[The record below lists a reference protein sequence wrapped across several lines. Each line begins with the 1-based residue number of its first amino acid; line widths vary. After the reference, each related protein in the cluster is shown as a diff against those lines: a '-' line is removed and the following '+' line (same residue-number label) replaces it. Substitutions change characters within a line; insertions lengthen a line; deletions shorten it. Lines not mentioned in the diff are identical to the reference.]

1 MGFNPTC
8 YDVLIKNGT
17 VWDPSTGV
25 KEKRNVGIYGS
36 RIADVFEPDRPKICG
51 SRVIDAEGKYRIP
64 LGKLIFLAAQGAA
77 AFPGSSLVARR
88 RNSGSPDGEK
98 PLRGKGL
105 RARRSGS
112 GVVAGGGAARARKM
126 SKFA

>member
-36 RIADVFEPDRPKICG
+36 RIADVFEPDHPKICG
-51 SRVIDAEGKYRIP
+51 SRVIDAEGKYVIP
-64 LGKLIFLAAQGAA
+64 GLIDAHAHVL
-77 AFPGSSLVARR
+77 PVCHSPIRSTK
-88 RNSGSPDGEK
+88 SGS
-98 PLRGKGL
+98 
-105 RARRSGS
+105 
-112 GVVAGGGAARARKM
+112 AALSR
-126 SKFA
+126 